1 MGVHSL
7 FLTFFFITSERRGL
21 GKSLAINTMTTN
33 AMSEPTP
40 LLSYNDV
47 LGPDTPYNSSDDE
60 PLVPVREKVKP
71 VKRERSATATVEPDT
86 KKAMHVKRE
95 RSASAPAEPE
105 PAYKAAREREDPIN
119 KMYDRVTAPNSPGNK
134 ASVATPP
141 SSPGTANDDDVPR
154 DPRLVAK
161 QAKFTPEKASFTITS
176 ASPVTSPSRASTTRC
191 RIPVP
196 TTRSRMRTLKRQ
208 DTRHR
213 RCKLLHCGSLRRLC
227 MQQPCFQIERI
238 RVMHRRCMLQESS
251 NRSSL
256 GLPCS
261 HVDKHKHTRKHKR
274 KYTPTHTPTPTHTEP
289 FPSSS
294 PFPARCWV
302 CYLALLGLFRATP
315 Q

>member
-1 MGVHSL
+1 MATEVL
-7 FLTFFFITSERRGL
+7 P
-21 GKSLAINTMTTN
+21 N
-33 AMSEPTP
+33 APPRLEH
-40 LLSYNDV
+40 NDV
-47 LGPDTPYNSSDDE
+47 LGLDSSDDE
-60 PLVPVREKVKP
+60 PLVPVHKKAKLAKP
-71 VKRERSATATVEPDT
+71 VKRERSAAATVKPDT

-105 PAYKAAREREDPIN
+105 PALKAARERVDLID
-119 KMYDRVTAPNSPGNK
+119 KLYDQVTAPNSSGNE
-134 ASVATPP
+134 ASLAPP
-141 SSPGTANDDDVPR
+141 PNSPGIANDDVPK

-161 QAKFTPEKASFTITS
+161 QAKFTPEKANFTITS
-176 ASPVTSPSRASTTRC
+176 ASPVTSPSRASTTRS

-196 TTRSRMRTLKRQ
+196 TTMSRMRTLKRQ

-213 RCKLLHCGSLRRLC
+213 RCKFSHTRVLRRLC

-274 KYTPTHTPTPTHTEP
+274 KYTPTHTHTHTHTEP

>member
-1 MGVHSL
+1 MATEVL
-7 FLTFFFITSERRGL
+7 P
-21 GKSLAINTMTTN
+21 N
-33 AMSEPTP
+33 APPRLEH
-40 LLSYNDV
+40 NDV
-47 LGPDTPYNSSDDE
+47 LGLDSSDDE
-60 PLVPVREKVKP
+60 PLVPVHKKAKP
-71 VKRERSATATVEPDT
+71 VKRERSAAATVKPDT

-95 RSASAPAEPE
+95 RSATALAEPE

-154 DPRLVAK
+154 DPRL
-161 QAKFTPEKASFTITS
+161 TPEKASFTITS
-176 ASPVTSPSRASTTRC
+176 ASPVTSPSRASTTRS

-213 RCKLLHCGSLRRLC
+213 RCKFSHTRVLRRLC

-274 KYTPTHTPTPTHTEP
+274 KYTPTHTPTHTHTEP

>member
-1 MGVHSL
+1 MV
-7 FLTFFFITSERRGL
+7 
-21 GKSLAINTMTTN
+21 N
-33 AMSEPTP
+33 ANPPSP
-40 LLSYNDV
+40 LPYNDV
-47 LGPDTPYNSSDDE
+47 LGPDTPNNSSDDE

-86 KKAMHVKRE
+86 KKATHVKRE

-119 KMYDRVTAPNSPGNK
+119 KMYDQVTAPNSSGNE
-134 ASVATPP
+134 ASAAPPP
-141 SSPGTANDDDVPR
+141 SSPGIADDDDVPK

-161 QAKFTPEKASFTITS
+161 QAKFTPEKANFTITS
-176 ASPVTSPSRASTTRC
+176 ASPVTSPSRASTTRS

-213 RCKLLHCGSLRRLC
+213 RCKFSHTRVLRRLC

-238 RVMHRRCMLQESS
+238 KVMHM
-251 NRSSL
+251 
-256 GLPCS
+256 
-261 HVDKHKHTRKHKR
+261 
-274 KYTPTHTPTPTHTEP
+274 
-289 FPSSS
+289 
-294 PFPARCWV
+294 WV
-302 CYLALLGLFRATP
+302 G